1 MAENMQARDSYLVT
15 LSNIVTDV
23 EKAFQLQSDNDN
35 SIKYSDLDIVEL
47 VNVLNMRVTT
57 LDKEEIAS
65 MNEQAARSLV
75 LLSYTRDRLDYFGKK
90 RLDFS
95 KYPGML
101 KVSEV
106 LIKFTKAKTVN
117 ENSLRDVNM
126 IIELLSEIDNR
137 YMNYRGGLGYRYL
150 RAFVILVIF
159 GNFFNAAIVAR
170 FILYQFIVKG
180 EE

>member
-1 MAENMQARDSYLVT
+1 MSESKQARDSYLIT

-23 EKAFQLQSDNDN
+23 ERAFQLQNDN
-35 SIKYSDLDIVEL
+35 ADSVKYSDLDIIEL
-47 VNVLNMRVTT
+47 VNVLNVRVTT

-65 MNEQAARSLV
+65 MNEKAARSLV
-75 LLSYTRDRLDYFGKK
+75 LLSYTRDRLDYFNKK

-101 KVSEV
+101 KISEV
-106 LIKFTKAKTVN
+106 LLKFTKAKTVT

-126 IIELLSEIDNR
+126 IIELLAEIDSR